1 MQAARSLGGRI
12 RGVLLDLSGTLYIDT
27 APTLGAVEALNRL
40 SQADVQI
47 RFVTNTTKES
57 KTALFSQLRD
67 IGFDVSPHQIFTCLT
82 AARALIDREG
92 LTPHLML
99 EDSAMEDFA
108 GVKCSSTKPDAVV
121 VGLAPSQF
129 DYEHLN
135 TAFRYL
141 LDGARLIAIHKSRY
155 YKTKDGLS
163 LGPGPFVAALE
174 NASGVA
180 GETVGKPEPAFFSS
194 VLDDMKCS
202 VQETVMIGDDVV
214 NDVGGAQEMGMG
226 GILVQTGIDL
236 CWWLSNFFSPE
247 QFLHAK

>member
-1 MQAARSLGGRI
+1 
-12 RGVLLDLSGTLYIDT
+12 LS
-27 APTLGAVEALNRL
+27 E
-40 SQADVQI
+40 ADVQI

-226 GILVQTGIDL
+226 GILVQTGKYREGDEERIQPAPWRV
-236 CWWLSNFFSPE
+236 CKTFS
-247 QFLHAK
+247 HAVDHILASLMD